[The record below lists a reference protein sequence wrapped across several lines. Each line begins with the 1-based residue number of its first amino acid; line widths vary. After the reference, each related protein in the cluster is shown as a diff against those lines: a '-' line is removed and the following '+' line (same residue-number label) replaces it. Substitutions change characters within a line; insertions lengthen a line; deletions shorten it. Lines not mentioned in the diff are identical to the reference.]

1 MQTKNRKRV
10 DMLELSNGLD
20 DFLKYLRE
28 CQQLN
33 RVSIAEEQE
42 INGNI
47 QDILHILEFEDKD
60 YHSMAKLAKQLKELR
75 KQRRIAKDNI
85 NVTNPIIEW
94 LDSKDNQMV
103 IKSLERLLG
112 DLRKI
117 EKNTKNRIYTY
128 RGNDFK

>member
-1 MQTKNRKRV
+1 
-10 DMLELSNGLD
+10 MLELSNGLD

-94 LDSKDNQMV
+94 LDSKENQMV

-128 RGNDFK
+128 KGKDFK

>member
-1 MQTKNRKRV
+1 
-10 DMLELSNGLD
+10 
-20 DFLKYLRE
+20 
-28 CQQLN
+28 
-33 RVSIAEEQE
+33 
-42 INGNI
+42 
-47 QDILHILEFEDKD
+47 
-60 YHSMAKLAKQLKELR
+60 MAKLAKQLKELR

-94 LDSKDNQMV
+94 LDSKENQMV

>member
-1 MQTKNRKRV
+1 
-10 DMLELSNGLD
+10 MLELSNGLD

-94 LDSKDNQMV
+94 LDSKENQMV